1 MATDYEER
9 ATVMIKSLSTLI
21 QPIITVGLGLIVG
34 FIAIAFVGLI
44 AGVFTSLSQGI

>member
-1 MATDYEER
+1 MATDFEER

-21 QPIITVGLGLIVG
+21 QPMITIALGLIVG

-44 AGVFTSLSQGI
+44 AGLFSSLSSGF